1 MNRGPV
7 HEISEKWNRVECP
20 YFLWIYWISRKEGPG
35 DGGFENMVG
44 PRIMRKRGKRAY
56 TLT

>member
-1 MNRGPV
+1 MELSRMPLFSMD
-7 HEISEKWNRVECP
+7 ILDFEKER
-20 YFLWIYWISRKEGPG
+20 IGPG

>member
-1 MNRGPV
+1 MPLFSMDILDFEKGRIGP
-7 HEISEKWNRVECP
+7 
-20 YFLWIYWISRKEGPG
+20 